1 MPRPQSQKKTR
12 TSPAKAHIVL
22 KGEAREVYEKS
33 RARSIKRHKPLIETI
48 RASQFLSKE
57 DFKLRINTR
66 D

>member
-1 MPRPQSQKKTR
+1 MPRPQKKTR
-12 TSPAKAHIVL
+12 TSPAKAHTVL

-33 RARSIKRHKPLIETI
+33 RASSIKRHKPLIETI
-48 RASQFLSKE
+48 RASQLLSKE